1 MNRGMPTIAVWF
13 SCGAASAVAAK
24 MTIDKYGKDYRVF
37 VVNNPI
43 KEDDGDNVRFKKD
56 VEQWIG
62 QPIIEAVNPEFPN
75 ASIYPLGCSSSKF
88 KIGWLCNTFLLL
100 I

>member
-1 MNRGMPTIAVWF
+1 MQTIAVWF

-24 MTIDKYGKDYRVF
+24 MTIDKYGKDYRVL

-43 KEDDGDNVRFKKD
+43 KEEDEDNVRFKKD

-62 QPIIEAVNPEFPN
+62 
-75 ASIYPLGCSSSKF
+75 
-88 KIGWLCNTFLLL
+88 
-100 I
+100 

>member
-43 KEDDGDNVRFKKD
+43 KEEDGDNVRFKKD
-56 VEQWIG
+56 VGQWIG
-62 QPIIEAVNPEFPN
+62 QPIIEAVNPDFRMHLYVR
-75 ASIYPLGCSSSKF
+75 S
-88 KIGWLCNTFLLL
+88 L
-100 I
+100 IVRNICLVSAGRHVL